1 MAKARVVPWTA
12 KKSSD
17 GTVPLYLVLHHRG
30 QRSTMALPVRIK
42 EKDWN
47 PTQRE
52 VRKTNRHHAKLNP
65 YLKSILVKAED
76 AIVDAIVEGREVDTR
91 EIKSIVAGSGRKG
104 QSDFLED
111 FRSRIE
117 EFRERGQH
125 GSVDAYTPV
134 LAKLT
139 SYCGVALGKEKLP
152 YRELTVSFLRGFET
166 YLISEHGN
174 STNTISKNLG
184 YIRTVLYAAIR
195 EGRFPQDKNPFFN
208 LSLRKKKAE
217 KAKLTF
223 EEICELEDA
232 NLSGK
237 TADVRNYF
245 VFAFHAAGMRIS
257 DVLFLQGKDIELVEG
272 EHRLSYRMLKT
283 GEVAYPMVLSEAALR
298 ILRLYGWPEKGKNEY
313 IFPEIP
319 AGVTPTSEAGF
330 KARKRVTAKIN
341 KLLKRAGKSAG
352 IETPIT
358 THMARHSWTYHLDR
372 NNIPVQRISDTLT
385 HGDIK
390 TTQAYVK
397 KVRSVEVD
405 RQLLSILERAAP

>member
-1 MAKARVVPWTA
+1 MAKARIVPWTS
-12 KKSSD
+12 KKLSD

-47 PTQRE
+47 PAQRE

-65 YLKSILVKAED
+65 YLKSILFKAED
-76 AIVDAIVEGREVDTR
+76 AIMDAIVEGREIDTS
-91 EIKSIVAGSGRKG
+91 EIKSIVAGAGRKG
-104 QSDFLED
+104 QSDFLDD

-139 SYCGVALGKEKLP
+139 SYCEKSLGKGKLP
-152 YRELTVSFLRGFET
+152 YRELTVSFLNGFQT
-166 YLISEHGN
+166 YLIREHGN
-174 STNTISKNLG
+174 STNTVSKNLG
-184 YIRTVLYAAIR
+184 YIRTTLYIAIK

-223 EEICELEDA
+223 EEICALEDA
-232 NLSGK
+232 DLYGK

-257 DVLFLQGKDIELVEG
+257 DVLFLQGGDIEKVG
-272 EHRLSYRMLKT
+272 DDYRLSYTMLKT
-283 GEVAYPMVLSEAALR
+283 GQVAYPMVLSDAALR
-298 ILRLYGWPEKGKNEY
+298 ILRMYGWPNKGKDEY

-319 AGVTPTSEAGF
+319 AGISPTTEAGF
-330 KARKRVTAKIN
+330 KARKRITAKIN
-341 KLLKRAGKSAG
+341 KLLKSAGQSAG

-372 NNIPVQRISDTLT
+372 NNIPVQRISDTLS
-385 HGDIK
+385 HGDLK

-397 KVRSVEVD
+397 KVRSAEVD
-405 RQLLSILERAAP
+405 DQLLAILKRDDY